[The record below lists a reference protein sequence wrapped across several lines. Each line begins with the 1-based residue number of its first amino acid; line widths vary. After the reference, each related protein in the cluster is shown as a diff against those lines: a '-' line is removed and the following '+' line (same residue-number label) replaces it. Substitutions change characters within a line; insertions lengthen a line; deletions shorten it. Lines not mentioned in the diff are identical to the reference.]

1 MRYVNRAGSIALRVD
16 CITMALALAMGV
28 IVTYLPPGDKY
39 HLAYRRPLA
48 IGEFQFTYW
57 VGGLIPRS
65 NDFVSIYLLGGP
77 SQISN

>member
-57 VGGLIPRS
+57 VGGGS
-65 NDFVSIYLLGGP
+65 YLGRATSFQFTYWVAPLK
-77 SQISN
+77 